1 MIACP
6 KAPPAQ
12 ADINANLEFECINR
26 FIAIFTSREPVAPKG
41 CPKHRIKVIDKI
53 NNYYSKIYKHLLS

>member
-1 MIACP
+1 MACP

-12 ADINANLEFECINR
+12 ADTNANLEFESINR

-41 CPKHRIKVIDKI
+41 CPKHPI